1 MSKMIQG
8 RLSEGR
14 VKRQLTVTHVLA
26 LITLVAVFVAAL
38 RPPLD
43 GDTLWHLRAGQW
55 QVENHTILRTDLF
68 SHTRYGEA
76 WVNHSWLSQVLL
88 YGAYAALGDWGLA
101 LFVALLAT
109 AGMALVF
116 LQCPGDPL
124 IRAGSVVLAAAAATV
139 FWSARPQIVSFFLST
154 VVLYLLW
161 LYSHKGVDRLWL
173 IPPLMALWANLH
185 GGFAIGFIL
194 LVLVLVGELASWL
207 FDGVLGGGLKDESSP
222 GPTLRPALRLVVI
235 GLVSAAAVSLNPN
248 GPAMLLYP
256 FRTVGIGVLQDA
268 IQEWASPNFHE
279 AQTWPFIWLLLGTL
293 AVAGLSRERL
303 GWRDALLLTGTAY
316 SALLAGRNI
325 PTFAIVAAPVLARHA
340 NALLE
345 ERNIRL
351 RWDQLPTGG
360 VYGVLNWT
368 LAVVVLAGGAAW
380 AVRALDPE
388 TVEAEREEI
397 QPVEAA
403 AYLESARPP
412 GPIFNSYN
420 WGGYLI
426 WAARD
431 YLVYVDGRTDLYDDE
446 FLREYLSIH
455 LAQDDWEEGLDRA
468 GVNTVIVETLSP
480 LARALAD
487 VEGWSL
493 TYEDHLAVIYVRERP
508 LDG

>member
-1 MSKMIQG
+1 MSETIQDRPSAAG
-8 RLSEGR
+8 FT
-14 VKRQLTVTHVLA
+14 RQLSVTRLLT
-26 LITLVAVFVAAL
+26 LITLVAVFVVAM

-55 QVENHTILRTDLF
+55 QVEHRAILRTDLF

-116 LQCPGDPL
+116 MQCSGDPL
-124 IRAGSVVLAAAAATV
+124 IRAGAVVLAAAAATV
-139 FWSARPQIVSFFLST
+139 FWTARPQIISFFLST

-161 LYSHKGVDRLWL
+161 LYTTRGVDRLWL

-194 LVLVLVGELASWL
+194 MVLALGGEVAEWL
-207 FDGVLGGGLKDESSP
+207 FDGVLGGRLP
-222 GPTLRPALRLVVI
+222 GDAIGPALRPVLRLVVI
-235 GLVSAAAVSLNPN
+235 GLVSAAAVSLNPY

-279 AQTWPFIWLLLGTL
+279 TQTWPFIWLLLGTL
-293 AVAGLSRERL
+293 AVVGVSRERL
-303 GWRDALLLTGTAY
+303 SWRNALLLTGTAY

-345 ERNIRL
+345 ERDIRL

-368 LAVVVLAGGAAW
+368 LAVVVLAGGTAW
-380 AVRALDPE
+380 AVRALDPVTIE
-388 TVEAEREEI
+388 EAREEFH
-397 QPVEAA
+397 PVAAA
-403 AYLESARPP
+403 AYLESNDLPT
-412 GPIFNSYN
+412 PIFNSYN

-446 FLREYLSIH
+446 FLRDYLAIH
-455 LAQDDWEEGLDRA
+455 LAGEGWQEKLDAA
-468 GVNTVIVETLSP
+468 GVNTVIVEADSP
-480 LARALAD
+480 LAHSLAD
-487 VEGWSL
+487 VGGWSL
-493 TYEDHLAVIYVRERP
+493 AYEDDLAVIYVRESAVN
-508 LDG
+508 G

>member
-1 MSKMIQG
+1 MDETIQG
-8 RLSEGR
+8 QPSANRFTG
-14 VKRQLTVTHVLA
+14 QLTMTRLLA
-26 LITLVAVFVAAL
+26 LITLVAVFVVAL

-55 QVENHTILRTDLF
+55 QVENRAILRTDLF

-76 WVNHSWLSQVLL
+76 WVNHSWLSQVLI

-124 IRAGSVVLAAAAATV
+124 IRAGAVVLAAAAATV

-161 LYSHKGVDRLWL
+161 LYSNKGVDRLWL

-194 LVLVLVGELASWL
+194 LVLSLGGEVASWL
-207 FDGVLGGGLKDESSP
+207 FDGVLGGRLP
-222 GPTLRPALRLVVI
+222 GDAIGPVLRPILRLVVI
-235 GLVSAAAVSLNPN
+235 GLVSAAAVSLNPY

-293 AVAGLSRERL
+293 VVAGLSRERL
-303 GWRDALLLTGTAY
+303 GWRNALLLSGTAY

-351 RWDQLPTGG
+351 RWDQLPTTG

-368 LAVVVLAGGAAW
+368 LAVVVLAGGAVW

-388 TVEAEREEI
+388 TVEEARRAS

-403 AYLESARPP
+403 AYLESAGAPE
-412 GPIFNSYN
+412 PIFNSYN

-446 FLREYLSIH
+446 FLREYLAIH
-455 LAQDDWEEGLDRA
+455 LAQEGWEEKLDET
-468 GVNTVIVETLSP
+468 GVNTVIVEASSP
-480 LARALAD
+480 LGRSLAD

-493 TYEDHLAVIYVRERP
+493 AYEDELAVVYVRDSAA
-508 LDG
+508 DG